1 MASKPQHAEHRRAA
15 DSALDQCA
23 ECGCSLLQ
31 PVDWESAGST
41 LWAVTLECPNCWH
54 LVGRVF
60 DDDEIEEIERRMDLG
75 VDLIVRVLDI
85 LSEANMTDDVAR
97 AIAALRA
104 GAIEPMDF

>member
-1 MASKPQHAEHRRAA
+1 MAPRPQHAEQHNAA
-15 DSALDQCA
+15 ETVVDRCP
-23 ECGCSLLQ
+23 ECGCTLLQ
-31 PVDWESAGST
+31 PLDWESAGST

-54 LVGRVF
+54 LVCRVF
-60 DDDEIEEIERRMDLG
+60 DDDEIEEFERRMDLG
-75 VDLIVRVLDI
+75 VELIVRVLDI